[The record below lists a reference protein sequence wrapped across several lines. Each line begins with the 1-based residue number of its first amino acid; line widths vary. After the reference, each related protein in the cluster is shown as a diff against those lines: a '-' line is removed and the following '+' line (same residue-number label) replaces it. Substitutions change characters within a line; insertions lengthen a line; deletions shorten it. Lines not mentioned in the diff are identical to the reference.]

1 MRLYIGWLFC
11 CVTTIMFAREN
22 PFSVAMD
29 PSQVGRTTQIKE
41 ERVDFNG
48 TQFILPSSA
57 RILKSA
63 SITFQNIDGS
73 ISEDIIA
80 IDQNVDWHYPLVLV
94 SKMPESQ
101 KPQENLQTALKK
113 NEIKKVEMPLM
124 QLPSL
129 PKEAVKE
136 KEIIASSRLPINEN
150 IAFEIGMKS
159 ITIYTKDMKVRDFLI
174 SNPYK
179 VVVDFKKEKD
189 SFATKTM
196 EFSKPPFVSATLGD
210 HDGFYRIAIVLDG
223 HYRYDIMAVEGGYK
237 ITLK

>member
-1 MRLYIGWLFC
+1 MRFCIGLVFC
-11 CVTTIMFAREN
+11 CITTMAFAREN

-29 PSQVGRTTQIKE
+29 PLSVGKTTQIKE
-41 ERVDFNG
+41 ERLDFNG
-48 TQFILPSSA
+48 TKFILPSSA

-80 IDQNVDWHYPLVLV
+80 IDQNVDWHYPLILS
-94 SKMPESQ
+94 SKMPEPI
-101 KPQENLQTALKK
+101 KPQENLQNALKK
-113 NEIKKVEMPLM
+113 NEIKKAETPVV
-124 QLPSL
+124 QLPL
-129 PKEAVKE
+129 TQKESPKE
-136 KEIIASSRLPINEN
+136 KEILASSRFALTEN
-150 IAFEIGMKS
+150 IGFAIESKAI
-159 ITIYTKDMKVRDFLI
+159 IIYTKDIKVRDFLI

-189 SFATKTM
+189 TFATKTM

-223 HYRYDIMAVEGGYK
+223 HYRYDIAMVEGGYK
-237 ITLK
+237 IVLK

>member
-1 MRLYIGWLFC
+1 MRFYLGFVVC
-11 CVTTIMFAREN
+11 CFTTIALAREN

-29 PSQVGRTTQIKE
+29 PLSVGRTTQIKE
-41 ERVDFNG
+41 ERADFNG
-48 TQFILPSSA
+48 TKFTLPSSA

-80 IDQNVDWHYPLVLV
+80 IDQNVDWHYPLVLS
-94 SKMPESQ
+94 SKMAEAT
-101 KPQENLQTALKK
+101 KPQENLQNALKK
-113 NEIKKVEMPLM
+113 NETKKVETPVV
-124 QLPSL
+124 QLPLSQKESL
-129 PKEAVKE
+129 KD
-136 KEIIASSRLPINEN
+136 KEILASSRLKMSEN
-150 IAFEIGMKS
+150 IGFEIESKAIM
-159 ITIYTKDMKVRDFLI
+159 IYTKDMKVRDFLI

-223 HYRYDIMAVEGGYK
+223 HYRYDITAVEGGYK
-237 ITLK
+237 IVLK